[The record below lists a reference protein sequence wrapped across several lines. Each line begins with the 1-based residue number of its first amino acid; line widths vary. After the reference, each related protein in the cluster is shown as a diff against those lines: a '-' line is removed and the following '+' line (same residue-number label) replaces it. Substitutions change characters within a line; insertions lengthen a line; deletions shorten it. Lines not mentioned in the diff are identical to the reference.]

1 MVQHQRKPLLCPKVG
16 KTPKFRQ
23 NHLIKV
29 EDGGGYCVTN
39 ANNIANSAPTT
50 PGINH
55 HQQHPI
61 QMAEGGMF
69 AMPLVNQQMTGGG
82 QS

>member
-1 MVQHQRKPLLCPKVG
+1 
-16 KTPKFRQ
+16 
-23 NHLIKV
+23 V
-29 EDGGGYCVTN
+29 EDGSGYCVNN
-39 ANNIANSAPTT
+39 ATSIANSAPTT

-55 HQQHPI
+55 HQQHPMQ

-69 AMPLVNQQMTGGG
+69 AMPLANQQMTGGG